1 MTLIFVYNASHTKGS
16 FLVAAAHKIFSPT
29 TYQCT
34 LCSLTHGVLF
44 ENRSWRAFKKSTD
57 LDLVFLHKDQ
67 FLKQY
72 KSKWL
77 PKYEFPVIL
86 SQEKDALELFLS
98 STDLAK
104 MKDVDH
110 LIDAIN
116 ARIA

>member
-57 LDLVFLHKDQ
+57 LDLVFLHKNQ

-77 PKYEFPVIL
+77 PKYNFPVIL
-86 SQEKDALELFLS
+86 SQDKDALELFLS
-98 STDLAK
+98 STDIAK

-110 LIDAIN
+110 LIDAIKS
-116 ARIA
+116 RI